1 MTDDVWMRDEPLSPC
16 NKICQIHPE
25 MRICIG
31 CYRTIQEIAGWSR
44 MSDMERREVM
54 EVLPERAPMLAKR
67 KGGRA
72 RRQGS

>member
-1 MTDDVWMRDEPLSPC
+1 VTDDVWMRDEPLSPC